1 MAFLRQQ
8 GIISPEKFKDVSVAI
23 IGTGS
28 IGSFT
33 ALTLVKM
40 GIKDLTL
47 YDHDIVQLQNIS
59 NQFFPINSLGMPK
72 VKSVEAE
79 CLRHAPEELP
89 LISAIDEFYS
99 GQELPNQIV
108 IALTDNIEGRAA
120 AFKAAKESFMTEFF
134 IDGRMNADL
143 VRILALNPKNKEL
156 AEKYEKDFLEDVENS
171 EEPCTARTIVY
182 NVLLASS
189 LITAEVKKYLNNEPV
204 PFQFCFTFS
213 DFSQVKSRSF

>member
-47 YDHDIVQLQNIS
+47 YDHDVVQLQNIS

-108 IALTDNIEGRAA
+108 IALTDNIEGRAS

-134 IDGRMNADL
+134 IDGRMNANL

-156 AEKYEKDFLEDVENS
+156 SEKYEKDFLEDVENS
-171 EEPCTARTIVY
+171 EEPCTARTIIY